1 MPFIPPD
8 YIDNSKV
15 SLSTVINRLVT
26 DLEQTEAA
34 FATGYFEP
42 AVWKFVGSALQQLT
56 KFRLLLGRQPEIQQA
71 ENDLIDLRQY
81 YRHKLKGDLEALQYN
96 AAQAQLI
103 EDLIS

>member
-15 SLSTVINRLVT
+15 SLSNVINRLVT

-42 AVWKFVGSALQQLT
+42 AVWRFVGSALQQLT
-56 KFRLLLGRQPEIQQA
+56 NLRLLLGRQAEIEQA
-71 ENDLIDLRQY
+71 GNDLIDLRQY
-81 YRHKLKGDLEALQYN
+81 
-96 AAQAQLI
+96 
-103 EDLIS
+103 